1 MVRMFVL
8 AEYDY
13 KRPAWRDYRE
23 IGMWDNV
30 AITTCHADFVG
41 AKRNRMIE
49 FANGWNN
56 HRETYIQILPIVQVT
71 FE

>member
-13 KRPAWRDYRE
+13 ERPMWRDDSK
-23 IGMWDNV
+23 IGMWDH
-30 AITTCHADFVG
+30 ITDATGHSDFVG